1 MMPSPTVLH
10 ITADFPDPLSPAK
23 TAAIAKLVGATA
35 GYRHIVYSLN
45 RVSSWGGVHSLQF
58 ADDRVAVAYGAPQW
72 GVLLATRLG
81 AVARWIIDDLS
92 TRQWMPD
99 AVQAHKLTIEGLIA
113 RPVARHFGVPL
124 LCSLQAKTD
133 VKILRAR
140 PDLRAQFGQIWHG
153 ARHAFPFSPRARD
166 TAAALL
172 GPRSGPTT
180 LLPCITEANA
190 MRRAAV
196 ARGPRIVSI
205 FRLDDHRGKN
215 ANTLIRA
222 VAAAH
227 RQIPDLSLDIYGA
240 GRPRSFFELSRI
252 IESHSAQQY
261 VSLKGPIPHAS
272 VQDTIACYAALAMP
286 TLRESY
292 GMVFAE
298 ALLAGVPILHTRGWG
313 LHGLYR
319 DADIGYACADPTSH
333 REVAQGIVTILSNE
347 ESLKSRIAELQYSG
361 ALDIL
366 RRDGIVEAYRTALAR
381 ALGSAT
387 LPTST
392 PAPASVEA
400 TNDGRRIGSVA
411 GTEVGSGVLWPES
424 ADGRG

>member
-1 MMPSPTVLH
+1 MSPTILH
-10 ITADFPDPLSPAK
+10 ITADFPDPLAPAK
-23 TAAIAKLVGATA
+23 TTAIANLVDATA

-72 GVLLATRLG
+72 GVMLATRLG
-81 AVARWIIDDLS
+81 ALARWIVDDLS
-92 TRQWMPD
+92 TRQWMPH

-113 RPVARHFGVPL
+113 APVARHLGVPL

-140 PDLRAQFGQIWHG
+140 PDLRPRFGQIWHG

-180 LLPCITEANA
+180 LLPCITKANA
-190 MRRAAV
+190 MHRASV
-196 ARGPRIVSI
+196 AREPRIISI

-222 VAAAH
+222 VAAAR

-252 IESHSAQQY
+252 IENHSVGQF
-261 VSLKGPIPHAS
+261 VSLKGPIPNAS
-272 VQDTIACYAALAMP
+272 VQDTIARYAALAMP

-319 DADIGYACADPTSH
+319 DADTGYACADPTSH
-333 REVAQGIVTILSNE
+333 HEVAHGIVTILANE
-347 ESLKSRIAELQYSG
+347 ETLKSRIAELQCSG

-366 RRDGIVEAYRTALAR
+366 RRDGIVEAYRTALDR
-381 ALGSAT
+381 AVGGAT

-392 PAPASVEA
+392 PAPVSVAA
-400 TNDGRRIGSVA
+400 TNEARRVGSVA
-411 GTEVGSGVLWPES
+411 GTEVRTGALWPES